1 MTRATGSLLAACTFA
16 EYADVTVS
24 RGWQRMSVP
33 CGR

>member
-16 EYADVTVS
+16 GYADVTVS
-24 RGWQRMSVP
+24 RGCQRMSVR